1 MEKHRS
7 IPASVAQQFLR
18 YNLISSFGRGTLHF
32 LHATGAIGILF
43 LQVMLALWRSPQRRR
58 TLVLQMYA
66 IGFQSLPVVVLTGLA
81 IGMVLGVQ
89 LLVTLQAFKGE
100 SMTGAM
106 VNFALFSQLGPTLT
120 GLMLAGRVGSSIAA
134 ELGTMKVTE
143 QIDALRTMGT
153 DPIAYLVVPRFLACV
168 ALLPFLT
175 AIACFAGVF
184 GSGWLLTYGYGL
196 PSASYWQRA
205 LDFNSW
211 WEIVTGLI
219 KTCVFG
225 GIIALVACR
234 AGLNTRGGA
243 TGVGRSCTEGVVSA
257 SILILL
263 SNFVMTLLF
272 QVAASWVFS
281 P

>member
-1 MEKHRS
+1 VVS
-7 IPASVAQQFLR
+7 AAIR
-18 YNLISSFGRGTLHF
+18 Y
-32 LHATGAIGILF
+32 
-43 LQVMLALWRSPQRRR
+43 PQRRR
-58 TLVLQMYA
+58 TLILQMYS

-100 SMTGAM
+100 TMTGAM

-168 ALLPFLT
+168 CLLPFLT

-184 GSGWLLTYGYGL
+184 GSSWLLIDVYGISG
-196 PSASYWQRA
+196 ASYWQRSA
-205 LDFNSW
+205 DFNTW
-211 WEIVTGLI
+211 WEISTGLA

-234 AGLNTRGGA
+234 AGLNTQGGA

-257 SILILL
+257 SLLILL
-263 SNFVMTLLF
+263 SNFIMTLIL
-272 QVAASWVFS
+272 QVMATWIF
-281 P
+281 PG

>member
-1 MEKHRS
+1 MPVSPQQTTLIASLLAQAGRS
-7 IPASVAQQFLR
+7 FL
-18 YNLISSFGRGTLHF
+18 LFF
-32 LHATGAIGILF
+32 AAAGALGMLF
-43 LQVMLALWRSPQRRR
+43 AQVMRATWRQPQRRR
-58 TLVLQMYA
+58 TLVIQMYS

-153 DPIAYLVVPRFLACV
+153 DPVAYLVVPRFWACV
-168 ALLPFLT
+168 ALMPFLT

-184 GSGWLLTYGYGL
+184 GSAWLLTGVYGV
-196 PSASYWQRA
+196 PASSYWERA
-205 LDFNSW
+205 MDFNSW
-211 WEIVTGLI
+211 WEISTGLA

-225 GIIALVACR
+225 GIIALIACR
-234 AGLNTRGGA
+234 AGLATSGGA

-263 SNFVMTLLF
+263 ANFVMTLLL
-272 QVAASWVFS
+272 QVLRGWVFAT
-281 P
+281 

>member
-1 MEKHRS
+1 MTQVDSNPFFTK
-7 IPASVAQQFLR
+7 
-18 YNLISSFGRGTLHF
+18 NLVSSFGKSVLNF
-32 LHATGAIGILF
+32 LSATGAVGLLF
-43 LQVMLALWRSPQRRR
+43 FAVMKAMFRYPQRRR
-58 TLVLQMYA
+58 TLILQMYS

-100 SMTGAM
+100 TMTGAM

-153 DPIAYLVVPRFLACV
+153 DPVAYLVVPRFLACV
-168 ALLPFLT
+168 CLLPFLT
-175 AIACFAGVF
+175 AIASAAGVF
-184 GSGWLLTYGYGL
+184 GSAWLLTYVFEV
-196 PSASYWQRA
+196 PSASYWERA
-205 LDFNSW
+205 IDFNSW
-211 WEIVTGLI
+211 WEITTGLI

-225 GIIALVACR
+225 GLIALVACR
-234 AGLNTRGGA
+234 AGLNTTGGA

-263 SNFVMTLLF
+263 SNFVMTLIVHIT
-272 QVAASWVFS
+272 QGWVF